1 MNALPQQSQLLLPG
15 FGLRNNADFASY
27 FAGRNNALA
36 KQMVRNLTQQ
46 AACVYL
52 SGVTASGKS
61 HLLQAACHQV
71 VKQGGMSVYL
81 PLSELLNYPPMSVLE
96 GIEAVDLIAID
107 DVHLLAGHSEW
118 QEALFNLYNYRFDH
132 KLSLL
137 FAADKPASLLP
148 LELADLQS
156 RLTACTAFQLQV
168 LTDEEKLQMLV
179 ELAEQRGMVMNEQC
193 ANYILQHYG
202 RSNADLIAIL
212 DILAEA
218 TLLEKRKITVPFI
231 KQQLLEARL

>member
-1 MNALPQQSQLLLPG
+1 MNTFPLQSQLLLPG
-15 FGLRNNADFASY
+15 FGLRNNADFDSY
-27 FAGRNNALA
+27 FAGESNALA
-36 KQMVRNLTQQ
+36 EQSIKRLSDQSG
-46 AACVYL
+46 CIYL
-52 SGVTASGKS
+52 SGTQGSGKS

-81 PLSELLNYPPMSVLE
+81 PLSELLDYPPVSVLE
-96 GIEAVDLIAID
+96 GIEHTDFIAID
-107 DVHLLAGHSEW
+107 DVHLVIGQAEW

-137 FAADKPASLLP
+137 FAAEKPAALLP

-156 RLTACTAFQLQV
+156 RFTACTAFQLQE
-168 LTDEEKLQMLV
+168 LSDQEKLTMLV

-202 RSNADLIAIL
+202 RSPADLISIL
-212 DILAEA
+212 DVLAEA

-231 KQQLLEARL
+231 KQQLLEAPL